1 MYGVLGGVYGALLS
15 IMNLM
20 NARLSAVYG
29 NWPATVLIHLVGLA
43 VLFPF
48 SFSRWGRSKGRAPWY
63 LYGGGLI
70 GIVTVACCN
79 VGISGIGVTANLV
92 LMLLG
97 QLTCSTVIDQFGL
110 FGARTVKLSWSRAV
124 SLAVIAAGDLIMLL
138 WAAGT
143 ATEGGAPVWLAVL
156 VSLLSGF
163 SMVLARISNARLAER
178 AGLGYSTIM
187 NYVTGLSGSLLIYLC
202 MTSRQIPPIPAE
214 GESFLI
220 YLGGALGAVAIY
232 LCNLVTPRLSAL
244 QFTVILFVGQIFS
257 SMLLDAL
264 LLGVFSAGT
273 LAGGVVV
280 ALGMALNIRAEQK
293 EAKALGNPVQ
303 P

>member
-1 MYGVLGGVYGALLS
+1 MYGILGGVYGALLS

-20 NARLSAVYG
+20 NAQLSAIYG
-29 NWPATVLIHLVGLA
+29 NWAATVMIHLVGLA

-48 SFSRWGRSKGRAPWY
+48 SFGWGRSKGRAPWY

-97 QLTCSTVIDQFGL
+97 QLICSTIIDQFGL
-110 FGARTVKLSWSRAV
+110 LGARTVRLSWGRAL
-124 SLAVIAAGDLIMLL
+124 SLGVIAIGDLVMLL
-138 WAAGT
+138 WTAGT

-156 VSLLSGF
+156 VSILSGF

-178 AGLGYSTIM
+178 SGLGYSTVM

-202 MTSRQIPPIPAE
+202 LGSKQLPSIPAE
-214 GESFLI
+214 GQSFLI
-220 YLGGALGAVAIY
+220 YMGGALGAVAVY
-232 LCNLVTPRLSAL
+232 LCSLVTPKLSTL

-264 LLGVFSAGT
+264 LLGVFSMGT
-273 LAGGVVV
+273 LVGGVVV
-280 ALGMALNIRAEQK
+280 ALGMALNIWQERK
-293 EAKALGNPVQ
+293 GTKPLGNAVQ

>member
-1 MYGVLGGVYGALLS
+1 MYGILGGVYGALLS

-20 NARLSAVYG
+20 NAQLSAIYG
-29 NWPATVLIHLVGLA
+29 NWAATVMIHLVGLA

-48 SFSRWGRSKGRAPWY
+48 SFGWGRSKGRAPWY

-97 QLTCSTVIDQFGL
+97 QLICSTIIDQFGL
-110 FGARTVKLSWSRAV
+110 LGARTVRLSWGRAL
-124 SLAVIAAGDLIMLL
+124 SLGVIAIGDLVMLL
-138 WAAGT
+138 WTAGA

-156 VSLLSGF
+156 VSILSGF

-178 AGLGYSTIM
+178 SGLGYSTVM

-202 MTSRQIPPIPAE
+202 LGSKQLPPIPAE
-214 GESFLI
+214 GQSFLI
-220 YLGGALGAVAIY
+220 YMGGALGAVAVY
-232 LCNLVTPRLSAL
+232 LCSLVTPKLSTL

-264 LLGVFSAGT
+264 LLGVFSMGT
-273 LAGGVVV
+273 LVGGVVV
-280 ALGMALNIRAEQK
+280 ALGMALNIWQERK
-293 EAKALGNPVQ
+293 GTKPFGNAVQ

>member
-1 MYGVLGGVYGALLS
+1 MYGMLGGVYGALLS

-29 NWPATVLIHLVGLA
+29 NWAATVMIHLVGLA

-48 SFSRWGRSKGRAPWY
+48 SFGWGRSRGHAPWY
-63 LYGGGLI
+63 LYSGGLI
-70 GIVTVACCN
+70 GIATVACCN

-97 QLTCSTVIDQFGL
+97 QLICSAIIDQFGL
-110 FGARTVKLSWSRAV
+110 FGSRKVKLSRGRAA
-124 SLAVIAAGDLIMLL
+124 SLAVIAAGDFTMLL
-138 WAAGT
+138 WSAGT

-163 SMVLARISNARLAER
+163 SMVLARISNARLAQR
-178 AGLGYSTIM
+178 AGVGYSTVM

-202 MTSRQIPPIPAE
+202 FTSRQIPPIPAE
-214 GESFLI
+214 GQSFLI
-220 YLGGALGAVAIY
+220 YMGGALGAVAIF

-264 LLGVFSAGT
+264 LLGVFSMGT
-273 LAGGVVV
+273 LVGGAVV
-280 ALGMALNIRAEQK
+280 ALGMALNIRQERK
-293 EAKALGNPVQ
+293 EAQALGNAVQ

>member
-1 MYGVLGGVYGALLS
+1 MYGILGGVYGALLS

-20 NARLSAVYG
+20 NARLSAIYG
-29 NWPATVLIHLVGLA
+29 NWAATVMIHLVGLV

-48 SFSRWGRSKGRAPWY
+48 SFGWGRAKGRAPWY

-97 QLTCSTVIDQFGL
+97 QLICSTIIDQFGL
-110 FGARTVKLSWSRAV
+110 LGARTVRLSWGRAA
-124 SLAVIAAGDLIMLL
+124 SLIVIAAGDLIMLL
-138 WAAGT
+138 WTAGAA
-143 ATEGGAPVWLAVL
+143 AEGGTPVWLAVL
-156 VSLLSGF
+156 VSILSGF

-178 AGLGYSTIM
+178 SGLGYSTVM
-187 NYVTGLSGSLLIYLC
+187 NYVTGLSGSLLICLL
-202 MTSRQIPPIPAE
+202 MGMRPLPPIPAP
-214 GESFLI
+214 GQSILI
-220 YLGGALGAVAIY
+220 YMGGALGAVAVY
-232 LCNLVTPRLSAL
+232 LCSLVTPKLSTL

-264 LLGVFSAGT
+264 LLGVFSMGT
-273 LAGGVVV
+273 LVGGVVV
-280 ALGMALNIRAEQK
+280 ALGMALNIWQERRG
-293 EAKALGNPVQ
+293 AKTLGNAVQ
-303 P
+303 S

>member
-1 MYGVLGGVYGALLS
+1 MYGILGGVYGALLS
-15 IMNLM
+15 VMNLM

-29 NWPATVLIHLVGLA
+29 NWAATVMIHLVGLA

-48 SFSRWGRSKGRAPWY
+48 SFGWGRPKGHAPWY
-63 LYGGGLI
+63 LYSGGLI
-70 GIVTVACCN
+70 GIATVACCN

-97 QLTCSTVIDQFGL
+97 QLICSTIIDQFGL
-110 FGARTVKLSWSRAV
+110 LGSRTVKLSWGRAV
-124 SLAVIAAGDLIMLL
+124 SLAVIAVGDLLMLL
-138 WAAGT
+138 WPS
-143 ATEGGAPVWLAVL
+143 ATVAEGGAPVWLAVL
-156 VSLLSGF
+156 VSILSGF
-163 SMVLARISNARLAER
+163 SMVLARISNARLAQR
-178 AGLGYSTIM
+178 AGLGYSTVM

-202 MTSRQIPPIPAE
+202 FTSRQLPPIPAE

-220 YLGGALGAVAIY
+220 YMGGALGAVAIF

-244 QFTVILFVGQIFS
+244 QFTVILFVGQIFAS
-257 SMLLDAL
+257 VLLDAL
-264 LLGVFSAGT
+264 LLDMFSMGT

-280 ALGMALNIRAEQK
+280 ALGMALNIRQERK
-293 EAKALGNPVQ
+293 EACALGDAVQ

>member
-1 MYGVLGGVYGALLS
+1 MYGILGGVYGALLS

-20 NARLSAVYG
+20 NARLSAIYG
-29 NWPATVLIHLVGLA
+29 NWAATVMIHLVGLV

-48 SFSRWGRSKGRAPWY
+48 SFGWGRAKGRAPWY

-97 QLTCSTVIDQFGL
+97 QLICSTIIDQFGL
-110 FGARTVKLSWSRAV
+110 LGARTVRLSWGRAA
-124 SLAVIAAGDLIMLL
+124 SLIVIAAGDLIMLL
-138 WAAGT
+138 WTAGAA
-143 ATEGGAPVWLAVL
+143 AEGGTPVWLAVL
-156 VSLLSGF
+156 VSILSGF

-178 AGLGYSTIM
+178 SGLGHSTVM
-187 NYVTGLSGSLLIYLC
+187 NYVTGLSGSLLIYLL
-202 MTSRQIPPIPAE
+202 MGMQPLPPIPAP
-214 GESFLI
+214 GQSILI
-220 YLGGALGAVAIY
+220 YMGGALGAVAVY
-232 LCNLVTPRLSAL
+232 LCSLVTPKLSTL

-264 LLGVFSAGT
+264 LLGVFSMGT
-273 LAGGVVV
+273 LVGGVVV
-280 ALGMALNIRAEQK
+280 ALGMALNIWQERRG
-293 EAKALGNPVQ
+293 AKALGNAVQ
-303 P
+303 S